1 MKSKGPHITQELNI
15 IFCMVFNEYD
25 FGKFFRLRDLLHSEE
40 QQYIKDISGKEETL
54 IERQAKMRER
64 AKILKEQREA
74 YRQEFVEEK
83 LRQQWR

>member
-1 MKSKGPHITQELNI
+1 
-15 IFCMVFNEYD
+15 MVFNEYD
-25 FGKFFRLRDLLHSEE
+25 FDIFFRLRDLLHSEE